1 MALQLA
7 RQFTPGFLEPDKDWG
22 KTLQD
27 GKTQFPPE
35 IAGLG
40 TVGEVIEL
48 QNGRENALFENEI
61 NAKKNETAKR
71 IRLLEILDEF
81 KIIIINLLIIDAK
94 SC

>member
-1 MALQLA
+1 
-7 RQFTPGFLEPDKDWG
+7 
-22 KTLQD
+22 LQD

-35 IAGLG
+35 IAGLA
-40 TVGEVIEL
+40 VAGEVIEL

-71 IRLLEILDEF
+71 IRLLEILEEF

>member
-1 MALQLA
+1 LH
-7 RQFTPGFLEPDKDWG
+7 
-22 KTLQD
+22 D
-27 GKTQFPPE
+27 GKTQLPPE

-40 TVGEVIEL
+40 VAGEVIEL

-61 NAKKNETAKR
+61 NAKKNETVKR
-71 IRLLEILDEF
+71 IRLLEILEEF